1 MIHYKR
7 SAATY
12 IFDYYDALMRSF
24 KKRELTFSRKLCV
37 DPEDP
42 TSLTRTQNRT
52 LHMKTTNGYAW
63 FGQRLVRAKL
73 ANTEFSEG
81 A

>member
-24 KKRELTFSRKLCV
+24 KKIELTFSRKLCV
-37 DPEDP
+37 DPDDP
-42 TSLTRTQNRT
+42 TSLTRTQHRT
-52 LHMKTTNGYAW
+52 LRTRTTNGYAG
-63 FGQRLVRAKL
+63 FGQRLERAKL
-73 ANTEFSEG
+73 ASPEFSEG